1 MRWRIN
7 LGMIVCCAA
16 LTACGQPQSTTTA
29 TSAPAPATTTQV
41 AQASALPQHVGDCV
55 DTTVREI
62 ASRLEGMPNS
72 GSAITYAN
80 GVYQVSYDMIDG
92 VTHSRVGDPIHLCL
106 TSLPENCPPGD
117 DRGKTYQAT
126 NGRTHETWSAP
137 DAEHMCGGA

>member
-1 MRWRIN
+1 MRWRIK
-7 LGMIVCCAA
+7 LGA
-16 LTACGQPQSTTTA
+16 LALLAMLNACGLPSSNTTTA
-29 TSAPAPATTTQV
+29 APPETTTQTT
-41 AQASALPQHVGDCV
+41 AQASDAPQHVGDCV

-80 GVYQVSYDMIDG
+80 GIYQVSYDMIDG
-92 VTHSRVGDPIHLCL
+92 VTHSRVGDPVHLCL
-106 TSLPENCPPGD
+106 ISLPADCPAGD

-126 NGRTHETWSAP
+126 NARTHETWSAP